1 MFISFFPRPLPFV
14 VTAVLW
20 GAFTIGLWYTTDPQ
34 LTELFGF
41 HIKMVGTVVVR
52 FLWCIYILWQQSRT
66 WMLLSRYPR
75 SRWSILCPA
84 RHIKQILNAFCSC
97 SVVVPI
103 PSQFLAGR
111 SARDR

>member
-41 HIKMVGTVVVR
+41 HIQPSGDKMVGTVVVR
-52 FLWCIYILWQQSRT
+52 FLWLYLYFVAAVAHLDATVSLPAVEMVYPLPGAAHKTDSQC
-66 WMLLSRYPR
+66 LLLMFGR
-75 SRWSILCPA
+75 
-84 RHIKQILNAFCSC
+84 CSNT
-97 SVVVPI
+97 
-103 PSQFLAGR
+103 
-111 SARDR
+111 